1 MTMRSAPFAVLVL
14 MVSAAAP
21 LRAQTTDEQR
31 AARQAEARRAFERE
45 MAAERPMA
53 AVNSV
58 WLEELTW
65 MEVRDAL
72 RDGATTAIIATGGI
86 EQNGP
91 YLALGKHNYILEGAC
106 EGIARKLGNALCAP
120 IVKLV
125 PEGDIEEPSGHMRYP
140 GTISVREETF
150 QAMLT
155 DVAMSLAAHG
165 FRNIVFIG
173 DSGGNQRGM
182 EAVAHALNARW
193 TDARA
198 HFIAQYYQS
207 YTDAFAYVRDELG
220 VSEPSNE
227 GIHDDIVI
235 TTQVMTR
242 SLDAVRYAQR
252 LEAGNASINGV
263 SIADA
268 HEARM
273 IGSAILRFRVN
284 ATVRAIEAAIAAPRA
299 GAGGN

>member
-1 MTMRSAPFAVLVL
+1 
-14 MVSAAAP
+14 
-21 LRAQTTDEQR
+21 
-31 AARQAEARRAFERE
+31 
-45 MAAERPMA
+45 
-53 AVNSV
+53 
-58 WLEELTW
+58 
-65 MEVRDAL
+65 MEIRDAL
-72 RDGATTAIIATGGI
+72 RSGTTTVIVATGGI

-91 YLALGKHNYILEGAC
+91 YLAMGKHNYILEGAC

-165 FRNIVFIG
+165 FTNIVFIG

-182 EAVAHALNARW
+182 EVVANALNARW
-193 TDARA
+193 TTAHA
-198 HFIAQYYQS
+198 HFIPQYYQS
-207 YTDAFAYVRDELG
+207 YTDAFAHIRDELG
-220 VSEPSNE
+220 VTEPMSE

-235 TTQVMTR
+235 TTQMMTR

-252 LEAGNASINGV
+252 LEAGKATINGV

-273 IGSAILRFRVN
+273 IGNAILRFRVN
-284 ATVRAIEAAIAAPRA
+284 ETVRAIEEAIASA
-299 GAGGN
+299 GPAAGGRL

>member
-1 MTMRSAPFAVLVL
+1 MSIQSAPATVLVL
-14 MVSAAAP
+14 IAAMAAP
-21 LRAQTTDEQR
+21 LDAQTTDEQR
-31 AARQAEARRAFERE
+31 AARQAEAQRAFERE
-45 MAAERPMA
+45 LAAERPIA
-53 AVNSV
+53 GASSV

-65 MEVRDAL
+65 MEIRDAI
-72 RDGATTAIIATGGI
+72 RDGTTTVIISTGGI

-91 YLALGKHNYILEGAC
+91 YLAMGKHNYILKGAC

-150 QAMLT
+150 RAMLT

-165 FRNIVFIG
+165 FKDIVLIG

-182 EAVAHALNARW
+182 EAVADAMNARW

-198 HFIAQYYQS
+198 HFVPEYYQS
-207 YTDAFAYVRDELG
+207 YTDAFDYIRNELD
-220 VSEPSNE
+220 VSEPTNE

-235 TTQVMTR
+235 TTQVMVR
-242 SLDAVRYAQR
+242 NPDAVRYAQR
-252 LEAGNASINGV
+252 LEADKASINGV
-263 SIADA
+263 SIADLHA
-268 HEARM
+268 ARM
-273 IGSAILRFRVN
+273 IGSAILQFRVDE
-284 ATVRAIEAAIAAPRA
+284 TVRAIRTAMTR
-299 GAGGN
+299 

>member
-1 MTMRSAPFAVLVL
+1 MTMRSARSIALGL
-14 MVSAAAP
+14 LLCAAPP
-21 LRAQTTDEQR
+21 LRAQTTDAER
-31 AARQAEARRAFERE
+31 AARQAEAQRAFERE
-45 MAAERPMA
+45 MAAARPMA
-53 AVNSV
+53 AVNTV

-65 MEVRDAL
+65 MEIRDAL
-72 RDGATTAIIATGGI
+72 RAGTTTAIIATGGI

-91 YLALGKHNYILEGAC
+91 YLALGKHNYILDGAC

-125 PEGDIEEPSGHMRYP
+125 PEGDIEPPSGHMRYP

-165 FRNIVFIG
+165 FTDVVFIG

-182 EAVAHALNARW
+182 EAVAQALNARW

-198 HFIAQYYQS
+198 HFIARYYQS
-207 YTDAFAYVRDELG
+207 YTDAFAYIRDELG
-220 VSEPSNE
+220 VTEPANE

-235 TTQVMTR
+235 TTQMMTR
-242 SLDAVRYAQR
+242 SLDAVRWTQR

-273 IGSAILRFRVN
+273 IGSAVLRFRVN
-284 ATVRAIEAAIAAPRA
+284 ETVRAIQESIAAARPGTGR
-299 GAGGN
+299 

>member
-1 MTMRSAPFAVLVL
+1 MMRCARFAVFMLLAVT
-14 MVSAAAP
+14 AP
-21 LRAQTTDEQR
+21 LGAQTAEER
-31 AARQAEARRAFERE
+31 RAEAERALARE
-45 MAAERPMA
+45 MAAERPIA
-53 AVNSV
+53 GISSV

-65 MEVRDAL
+65 MEIRDAL
-72 RDGATTAIIATGGI
+72 RAGTTTAIIATGGI

-91 YLALGKHNYILEGAC
+91 YLALGKHNYILDGAC

-125 PEGDIEEPSGHMRYP
+125 PEGAIDPPGGHMRYP
-140 GTISVREETF
+140 GTLSVREETF
-150 QAMLT
+150 QALLT

-165 FRNIVFIG
+165 FRDIVLIG

-182 EAVAHALNARW
+182 EAVANALNARW
-193 TDARA
+193 TTARA
-198 HFIAQYYQS
+198 HFIPQYYQS
-207 YTDAFAYVRDELG
+207 YTDAFAHIRDTFG
-220 VSEPSNE
+220 VTEPTSD

-242 SLDAVRYAQR
+242 SLDAVRHTQR

-263 SIADA
+263 SIADV

-284 ATVRAIEAAIAAPRA
+284 ETVRAIEAAIASSRT
-299 GAGGN
+299 GAGGS